1 MSKIRPI
8 VQVYKRTSDVIIDGL
23 FNGIQ
28 AGLLMSIYLAL
39 ALIAGRHSLTPFLDS
54 LSQVTG
60 SSPLTSVFFHLAVS
74 GIYGTLF
81 GGISKAVSIRWPG
94 STRPWPS
101 QGMGVIFGALLYLF
115 ASTILFQEISEL
127 IQEIQ
132 PIHFL
137 IAHLI
142 YGWALGFLMSN
153 SWKQAESETRHHR

>member
-8 VQVYKRTSDVIIDGL
+8 VQVYKRTSDAVIDGL

-28 AGLLMSIYLAL
+28 AGLLMGMYLAL
-39 ALIAGRHSLTPFLDS
+39 VLIASRQGVGPFLNV
-54 LSQVTG
+54 LSQATG

-81 GGISKAVSIRWPG
+81 GGISKLLSIKWPD
-94 STRPWPS
+94 STSTWPS

-115 ASTILFQEISEL
+115 ASTILLPETKEL
-127 IQEIQ
+127 LQGLQ

-142 YGWALGFLMSN
+142 YGWALGLLMSN
-153 SWKQAESETRHHR
+153 SWKRAELETRYDR